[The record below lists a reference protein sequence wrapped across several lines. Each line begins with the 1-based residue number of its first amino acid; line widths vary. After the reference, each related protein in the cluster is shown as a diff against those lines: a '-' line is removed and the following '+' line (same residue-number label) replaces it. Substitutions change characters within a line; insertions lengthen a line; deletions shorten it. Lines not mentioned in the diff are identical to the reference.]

1 MIRKTAV
8 FHSDIFLAHDPGHGH
23 VESPERLRVIY
34 DELHRPEVAKK
45 FVFPSFAPASHEILA
60 LNHTQSHIARIAAS
74 AGKIFEVL
82 DPDTH
87 TSPRSYEA
95 ACLAAGAVVAAVQMV
110 AGKEV
115 DNAAALVRPP
125 GHHAETDHTS
135 GFCIFNNIAVG
146 AQYALTTLNMERI
159 LIVDWDLHHGNGT
172 QHSFYDTDKVLYI
185 STHQY
190 PYFPGSGGLQE
201 VGSGAGRGYT
211 LNVPLR
217 GGQNDEA
224 FARIFNELICP
235 VARQYRPD
243 CIMISAGYDTC
254 VGDPLGT
261 MAVTT
266 DGFAYMT
273 KVLVDLAAELCEGKL
288 VLVLEGGYNFAGLKT
303 GVLASLL
310 EMTGESTLPAQKF
323 SALKNA
329 AIGLPA
335 LDQVLAVA
343 GNYWKL

>member
-1 MIRKTAV
+1 MSKRTAI
-8 FHSDIFLAHDPGHGH
+8 FLSDIFLAHEPGYGH

-34 DELHRPEVAKK
+34 EELNRPEMAKK
-45 FVFPSFAPASHEILA
+45 FIFPSFDPASHEILA
-60 LNHTQSHIARIAAS
+60 LNHTQSHIARIAAT
-74 AGKIFEVL
+74 AGKTFDML

-87 TSPRSYEA
+87 TSSRSYEA
-95 ACLAAGAVVAAVQMV
+95 ACLAAGAVVAAVKMV
-110 AGKEV
+110 AGKET

-125 GHHAETDHTS
+125 GHHAEADHTS

-146 AQYALTTLNMERI
+146 AHYALAKLNMERI

-172 QHSFYDTDKVLYI
+172 QHSFYDTNKVLYI

-201 VGSGAGRGYT
+201 VGSGTGRGYT

-224 FARIFNELICP
+224 FARIFNELISP

-243 CIMISAGYDTC
+243 CIMISAGYDTYF
-254 VGDPLGT
+254 GDPLGT

-273 KVLVDLAAELCEGKL
+273 KVLVGLAAELCEGKL

-303 GVLASLL
+303 GVLASLQ
-310 EMTGESTLPAQKF
+310 EMTGESALPAQRL
-323 SALKNA
+323 SVLQNA
-329 AIGLPA
+329 DIALPA
-335 LDQVLAVA
+335 LDQALAVA
-343 GNYWKL
+343 KNYWKF

>member
-1 MIRKTAV
+1 MSNKTAV
-8 FHSDIFLAHDPGHGH
+8 FQSDIFLAHEPGYGH
-23 VESPERLRVIY
+23 VESPDRLRVIY
-34 DELHRPEVAKK
+34 EELNRPEVAQK
-45 FVFPSFAPASHEILA
+45 FIFPLFGPASHEILA
-60 LNHTQSHIARIAAS
+60 LNHTRSHIARIAAT
-74 AGKIFEVL
+74 AGKTFDVL

-95 ACLAAGAVVAAVQMV
+95 ACLAAGAVVEAVKMV
-110 AGKEV
+110 AGKEA

-125 GHHAETDHTS
+125 GHHAEANRTS

-146 AQYALTTLNMERI
+146 AHYALAKLNMARI
-159 LIVDWDLHHGNGT
+159 LVVDWDLHHGNGT

-201 VGSGAGRGYT
+201 VGSGAGKGYT
-211 LNVPLR
+211 LNVPLQ

-224 FARIFNELICP
+224 FARIFNELISP

-243 CIMISAGYDTC
+243 CIMISAGYDTY

-261 MAVTT
+261 MAVTA

-273 KVLVDLAAELCEGKL
+273 NVLVGLAEELCEGKL

-310 EMTGESTLPAQKF
+310 EMTGESALPTQRLSELQHADI
-323 SALKNA
+323 A
-329 AIGLPA
+329 LPA
-335 LDQVLAVA
+335 LDQALAVA
-343 GNYWKL
+343 ENYWKF